1 MGPVGDFLDPDPIS
15 LASQPYHQHPSNPRN
30 TLCFCMLLLDGGRKP
45 QFVGLWQ
52 SVGIYLIN
60 QQKTVKMLMDKILH
74 HLGFFGINTVIHE
87 ISTISTGGF
96 CLSE

>member
-74 HLGFFGINTVIHE
+74 HLGFLG
-87 ISTISTGGF
+87 
-96 CLSE
+96 